1 MENSKPLYQPWNDE
15 EFWADPWVR
24 QVMNRLQRM
33 MYKNLL
39 NQTFFCSTRPYLPDD
54 DEELWLLADCESK
67 EEWLDNKTV
76 VLKRFHSENGLLANK
91 RVLDDWARVVEKRA
105 ELHEK
110 RASAGRRGGLASAK
124 QRQAFAKGAS
134 SKSSNPSIVS
144 EVSEVREGSKPV
156 GKDEEDFLEA

>member
-54 DEELWLLADCESK
+54 DDELWLLADCESK
-67 EEWLDNKTV
+67 EEWLDNKEV
-76 VLKRFHSENGLLANK
+76 VLKRFHSENGRLANK

-110 RASAGRRGGLASAK
+110 RAVAGRRGGIASAK
-124 QRQAFAKGAS
+124 QRQANARDAS
-134 SKSSNPSIVS
+134 SKPSNPSIVS
-144 EVSEVREGSKPV
+144 EVREESKGSKSIGV
-156 GKDEEDFLEA
+156 EDDFLEA